1 VIPTSTIRIE
11 GGLLGGDLLERLR
24 ADDTPGQKPADFGLD
39 PKRNLTDEIAAVYS
53 DAFLQWQLFQS
64 RLSKLPEGDIGT
76 TVTRE
81 NWIKPLLGFLGFDL
95 QLSKAQEVGGQSYPI
110 SHRADPN
117 EESPPVH
124 VVGYHQELGKVAAS
138 GRPRLAPH
146 SLLQEYINRDDHLWG
161 IVTNGR
167 QLRLLRDCT
176 FVKRQAYIDFDLEAI
191 FEQQRYDDFVYIYRL
206 LHRSRF
212 PKGRADADQCLLET
226 YQRTAEE
233 QGGRARDK
241 LRDGVEEC
249 LELLGNGFL
258 RHPSS
263 EELRKRLA
271 KGSDGKRLLS
281 EEAFYRQLLLLVY
294 RFLFLLVSEERG
306 LVSQS
311 TTYSKHYSISRI
323 RRLVDVPSAWTGEYD
338 DLWQSLRVLWDALG
352 NEQLAALLE
361 IAPLNGELFEAQ
373 IIDGCSISNNDLLEA
388 FGKLSTYKE
397 DKKDTYRRVNYGAL
411 DVEELGSVY
420 ESLLEFHP
428 RVTEDA
434 AGRLTFDLFEGSERK
449 TTGSYYTP
457 TSLVAEL
464 VTSAL
469 VPVVEDRLRQNP
481 SDKAGALLKIRVI
494 DPACGSGHFLLA
506 ATRYLAKELAKARTG
521 DDEPAP
527 EEVRKASRDVVAHCI
542 YGVDLN
548 PLAVDLCRV
557 ALWLE
562 SYAEGKPLTFLDHR
576 IRNGNGLVGVF
587 DLECLKE
594 GIPDKAFEALEGDDK
609 AFARAAASQNRS
621 DKAGQASLYGGA
633 SGRSISDRP
642 SENALVEFSATNHE
656 VDAIPDDSPD
666 QIKAK
671 KRKYEQFHASGVWRQ
686 KRLSCDLWTSAFYQ
700 PLRPDAPVITSA
712 AIERNESG
720 ESIEKSVEL
729 LAMDLAA
736 EFKFFHWPLEFPE
749 VFEDGG
755 FDCVLANPPWER
767 IKLQQQEFFAPYD
780 MRIALAKNKA
790 EREKLIKQLP
800 TERPELYEKYILA
813 LRGASASSVF
823 MRQGG
828 RYPLAGR
835 GDINTYAVFSELFRS
850 LIGPRGRAGCIVPTG
865 IATDD
870 TTKFFFQDLVEK
882 KSLQSYYGFKN
893 ERFLFPKPV
902 EHTVTYGLLTMLGR
916 DLQADQM
923 EFSWLCWTVEEL
935 HQPNR
940 RFTLTAEDI
949 ALVNP
954 NTKTCPVFKTAADAE
969 LTKAIYRRV
978 PVLWREA
985 TEDRPEENPWRIT
998 FSRLFDMANDSHHF
1012 RSREWLEANGYRL
1025 EGNVYRGSYDNYLP
1039 LYEAKM
1045 LHQFD
1050 HRWATYRPGADD
1062 AERVEPEEKA
1072 DPNFVVQPRYW
1083 VREEVVRATIPQ
1095 YPEPLALALR
1105 LDDEDSMRHVL
1116 LRWAAMAL
1124 HSTDRSLALDLATQ
1138 AVDLRAD
1145 RGVLKLLD
1153 GESSSATGPVESRPL
1168 SKASWIQD
1176 YYPLDEATARR
1187 IAEGQEPTRALA
1199 QELVDRFSPKWLMGW
1214 RDIARSTDIRT
1225 AIFSV
1230 LPLTAVGH
1238 TSPLAFMSG
1247 LSPVERV
1254 GFVGAMNSIVMDFA
1268 ARQKVG
1274 GTHLTYGLFKQFPVL
1289 RPDSIPRRVIEATLQ
1304 LILSSTDLT
1313 GLANEFQTSR
1323 IQGGWNETRRFDI
1336 RCELDAAFFHL
1347 YLPADDAG
1355 GWRQADRETAAELTA
1370 LKAHFPTPRHAVS
1383 FMLDSFEVLR
1393 KNEEKEFGRF
1403 RTKERILEIYDAM
1416 LEAQTTGTPFE
1427 SVMQFEVSR

>member
-1 VIPTSTIRIE
+1 MIPTTSIRIE
-11 GGLLGGDLLERLR
+11 GGLLGGDLLERLKS
-24 ADDTPGQKPADFGLD
+24 ADLTGQKPADFGLD

-81 NWIKPLLGFLGFDL
+81 NWIKPFLGFLGFDI
-95 QLSKAQEVGGQSYPI
+95 QLTKAQEIGGQTYSI
-110 SHRADPN
+110 SHRADPS
-117 EESPPVH
+117 EDSPPVH
-124 VVGYHQELGKVAAS
+124 VVGYYQELGKVAS
-138 GRPRLAPH
+138 GRLRMAPH
-146 SLLQEYINRDDHLWG
+146 SLLQEFINRDDHLWG

-176 FVKRQAYIDFDLEAI
+176 FVKRQAFIDFDLEAI
-191 FEQQRYDDFVYIYRL
+191 FEQQKYDDFVFVYRL
-206 LHRSRF
+206 LHRTRF

-226 YQRTAEE
+226 YQQTAESE
-233 QGGRARDK
+233 GGRARDK

-249 LELLGNGFL
+249 LKLLGNGFL
-258 RHPSS
+258 RHPAS
-263 EELRKRLA
+263 EELRKRL
-271 KGSDGKRLLS
+271 KKQPDGKRLLS
-281 EEAFYRQLLLLVY
+281 EENFYRQLLLLVY

-306 LVSQS
+306 LVSPS
-311 TTYSKHYSISRI
+311 DAYSNHYSVSRI
-323 RRLVDVPSAWTGEYD
+323 RRLVDVQSAWTQDD

-352 NEQLAALLE
+352 NEKLAAFLE
-361 IAPLNGELFEAQ
+361 LAPLNGELFEAQ
-373 IIDGCSISNNDLLEA
+373 LIDGCSISNADLLEA
-388 FGKLSTYKE
+388 FGKLSTYTE
-397 DKKDTYRRVNYGAL
+397 DKKGTQRRVNYGAL

-428 RVTEDA
+428 RVEEDGS
-434 AGRLTFDLFEGSERK
+434 GRLSFDLFAGSERK

-469 VPVVEDRLRQNP
+469 VPVVEDRLAKSP
-481 SDKAGALLKIRVI
+481 HDKAAAILKIRVI

-527 EEVRKASRDVVAHCI
+527 EEVRRASRDVVAHCI

-587 DLECLKE
+587 DLDCLKD

-609 AFARAAASQNRS
+609 AFARAAAAQNRS

-633 SGRSISDRP
+633 SGRPISDRP
-642 SENALVEFSATNHE
+642 TANALHEFSASNHE

-671 KRKYEQFHASGVWRQ
+671 KRMYEQFHASSAWLR
-686 KRLSCDLWTSAFYQ
+686 KRLSCDLWTGAFFQ
-700 PLRPDAPVITSA
+700 PLKPDAPVITTA
-712 AIERNESG
+712 ALWKSESG
-720 ESIEKSVEL
+720 EDIETSVEL
-729 LAMDLAA
+729 LAIDLARA
-736 EFKFFHWPLEFPE
+736 FKFFHWPLEYPE
-749 VFEDGG
+749 VFAEGG
-755 FDCVLANPPWER
+755 FDVVLANPPWER

-800 TERPELYEKYILA
+800 TERPDVYAKYVLA
-813 LRGASASSVF
+813 LRGSSASSVF

-902 EHTVTYGLLTMLGR
+902 EHTVTYGLLTMLGTE
-916 DLQADQM
+916 LKAEQM

-935 HQPNR
+935 HKPDR

-949 ALVNP
+949 ELVNP

-998 FSRLFDMANDSHHF
+998 FKTLFHMANDSHHF
-1012 RSREWLEANGYRL
+1012 RDREWLEANGYRL
-1025 EGNVYRGSYDNYLP
+1025 EGNVLRGSYDNYLP

-1050 HRWATYRPGADD
+1050 HRWATYDPGSVDS
-1062 AERVEPEEKA
+1062 RLVTQEEKV

-1083 VREEVVRATIPQ
+1083 VREEIVQATIPQ
-1095 YPEPLALALR
+1095 YPEPLAFALR
-1105 LDDEDSMRHVL
+1105 LEDEESMEKVL
-1116 LRWAAMAL
+1116 LLWA
-1124 HSTDRSLALDLATQ
+1124 SGCIRSDDPAQADELLA
-1138 AVDLRAD
+1138 
-1145 RGVLKLLD
+1145 
-1153 GESSSATGPVESRPL
+1153 
-1168 SKASWIQD
+1168 KASRLKADKAVERLLVPALGEPGGVRANMAKQAAWLQEL
-1176 YYPLDEATARR
+1176 YPLDLEWAVHIAMGDEVVDTVRGHARN
-1187 IAEGQEPTRALA
+1187 
-1199 QELVDRFSPKWLMGW
+1199 LVDRFSPKWLMGW
-1214 RDIARSTDIRT
+1214 RDIARSTDVRT
-1225 AIFSV
+1225 CLFSA
-1230 LPLTAVGH
+1230 LPVAPIGH
-1238 TSPLAFMSG
+1238 TAPLAFMPG
-1247 LSPVERV
+1247 MPAEERV
-1254 GFVGAMNSIVMDFA
+1254 GFIATMNSFVVDYA

-1274 GTHLTYGLFKQFPVL
+1274 GTHLTYGLLKQLPL
-1289 RPDSIPRRVIEATLQ
+1289 IEPDALPDGVIESAIQ
-1304 LILSSTDLT
+1304 LMLTASDMTDMAHDFS
-1313 GLANEFQTSR
+1313 LASR
-1323 IQGGWNETRRFDI
+1323 HNDWSDARRFEL
-1336 RCELDAAFFHL
+1336 RCELDATFFHL
-1347 YLPADDAG
+1347 YLPCDDAG
-1355 GWRQADRETAAELTA
+1355 NWLPAERETANELEL
-1370 LKAHFPTPRHAVS
+1370 LKSHLPSPMHAVG
-1383 FMLDSFEVLR
+1383 FVLDSFEVLK
-1393 KNEEKEFGRF
+1393 KNEEKEFGHF
-1403 RTKERILEIYDAM
+1403 RTRGRIMAIYDEM
-1416 LEAQTTGTPFE
+1416 LEARRQKIPYQSTAY
-1427 SVMQFEVSR
+1427 SEVSR